1 MSEMMERTVGLAI
14 WSDTS
19 ALFSVAIEQF
29 LEGWLHAHAKGLM
42 LYRIEANGQLI
53 FYSSSR
59 AFSSQTIDMVMAHAG
74 KYAEDDDQPPMLIDL
89 RRSTEYCVC
98 KEQS

>member
-14 WSDTS
+14 WSGTS

-29 LEGWLHAHAKGLM
+29 LEGWLNAEGLM
-42 LYRIEANGQLI
+42 LYRTEANGQVI

-59 AFSSQTIDMVMAHAG
+59 DFRSQTIDMVMAHAG
-74 KYAEDDDQPPMLIDL
+74 KYAEDDDQLPMLIEL

-98 KEQS
+98 KE